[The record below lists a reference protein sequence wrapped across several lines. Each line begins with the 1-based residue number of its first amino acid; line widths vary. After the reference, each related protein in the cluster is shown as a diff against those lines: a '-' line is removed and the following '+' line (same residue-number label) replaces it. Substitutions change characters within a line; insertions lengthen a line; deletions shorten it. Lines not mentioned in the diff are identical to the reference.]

1 SIGSRGSSVPLSG
14 STGGRSSTVTAY
26 GGGGGR
32 ASTIPSG
39 QAFAG
44 RSAGGGTRD
53 QVYGTSTYGSG
64 YPGVASRGVSGLG
77 FPFFFWPVVW
87 GGGFGY
93 GAAYLHTHEYGD
105 ANNSSRPG
113 GPMMET
119 TFQDR
124 NSNNTF
130 HLLADNT
137 TVLSLIGSVT
147 NNCSLGNAT
156 ALTTIPVNSSD
167 PSSPRPEQA
176 VEYYRASSVVLTLDG
191 YNNTAALT
199 NDTSVPNTPLP
210 PWIDQSF
217 LNCLNQTIGAAVPLV
232 DGALPFGLHLNT
244 PGVGLLGLIWI

>member
-1 SIGSRGSSVPLSG
+1 MKRPMIATFVDILL
-14 STGGRSSTVTAY
+14 
-26 GGGGGR
+26 
-32 ASTIPSG
+32 AS
-39 QAFAG
+39 Q
-44 RSAGGGTRD
+44 
-53 QVYGTSTYGSG
+53 
-64 YPGVASRGVSGLG
+64 
-77 FPFFFWPVVW
+77 
-87 GGGFGY
+87 
-93 GAAYLHTHEYGD
+93 YGD

-244 PGVGLLGLIWI
+244 PGVGLLGLIWIVVLSHLVS